1 VHPAQHDHGLEIPVL
16 APAHWL
22 WVPLL
27 GGAVV
32 VTAAA
37 LLRAV
42 VPAQVRSLDPVV
54 GTLGLG
60 TGLLVLLLAPGTV
73 MPRPLVGT
81 LVLVTASAVAV
92 TRALAAPGGTSRLRP
107 VRLLAPPL
115 VIAALSGAVAVLGV
129 AGAPPTGG
137 SPAAVTAGLLVAI
150 AGIVWIPLWQPR
162 TRPGAALRTVSSWG
176 LAHVVLGATTVAAL
190 GALPA

>member
-16 APAHWL
+16 ASAHWL

-32 VTAAA
+32 VTAAS

-42 VPAQVRSLDPVV
+42 VPAQIQPLDPVV
-54 GTLGLG
+54 GALALG

-73 MPRPLVGT
+73 LPHPLVG
-81 LVLVTASAVAV
+81 VLVIVTAAAVAA
-92 TRALAAPGGTSRLRP
+92 TRALAAPGGIGWLRP

-115 VIAALSGAVAVLGV
+115 VIAALAGAVAVLAA
-129 AGAPPTGG
+129 AGASPTGG
-137 SPAAVTAGLLVAI
+137 PPVAVTAGLFVGI
-150 AGIVWIPLWQPR
+150 AGMVWVPLWQPR
-162 TRPGAALRTVSSWG
+162 TGPGAALRIVSSWA
-176 LAHVVLGATTVAAL
+176 LAHVVLGATTVAAIS
-190 GALPA
+190 ALPA